1 MSAKPR
7 SDIGSEHSIV
17 YVVEPDPAVRA
28 RLRTILRTGTV
39 EVREWESAESFLD
52 SLTLE
57 RAACLIT
64 EVELPGMSGL
74 RLQQRLREVAPDLPV
89 IVTTKHGD
97 VPTAVR
103 VMRDGAVGFF
113 EKPFRDQD
121 LLDRIQQAIERDAAL
136 RKKLRDRSE
145 IQSRMARLTPR
156 ESEVMTL
163 VVRGD
168 ANKAIAY
175 DLGLSERTVEIHRAR
190 VMKKMEADS
199 LPQLVQMVVRVRDQ
213 TEST

>member
-113 EKPFRDQD
+113 EKPFV
-121 LLDRIQQAIERDAAL
+121 DRAI
-136 RKKLRDRSE
+136 
-145 IQSRMARLTPR
+145 I
-156 ESEVMTL
+156 
-163 VVRGD
+163 
-168 ANKAIAY
+168 
-175 DLGLSERTVEIHRAR
+175 AR
-190 VMKKMEADS
+190 VHEALERHRRQRNVARGASGVEDPDPTS
-199 LPQLVQMVVRVRDQ
+199 
-213 TEST
+213 SGS